1 MCGRRHTMCT
11 PRDIVP
17 VAENN
22 ATQLE
27 RTDLH
32 REDAVGVFIAWVN
45 HRNLHK
51 WFYFAELR
59 F

>member
-22 ATQLE
+22 APQLE
-27 RTDLH
+27 RTDLD
-32 REDAVGVFIAWVN
+32 REDAVGVLIAWVD

-51 WFYFAELR
+51 RLYVAELR

>member
-1 MCGRRHTMCT
+1 MCT

-22 ATQLE
+22 APQLE
-27 RTDLH
+27 RAHLH
-32 REDAVGVFIAWVN
+32 REDAVGVFIAWVD

-51 WFYFAELR
+51 RLYVAELR